1 MKLLIVALSLAF
13 TTSIVSAQVV
23 RDTVKVHH
31 RHHRTTVKTTG
42 TANARAHGGKA
53 YAKGHRVHTNKGN
66 HSGDIYFGPGKAKGK
81 TK

>member
-13 TTSIVSAQVV
+13 TTSLVSAQMVS
-23 RDTVKVHH
+23 DTVKVHH
-31 RHHRTTVKTTG
+31 RHHHRTTVKTTG

-53 YAKGHRVHTNKGN
+53 YAKGHRSHTNKGK
-66 HSGDIYFGPGKAKGK
+66 HSGDIYFGAPGKAK